1 MLYMEFINKAKELT
15 IEQHE
20 NGMWY
25 LQPEWKYILYSN
37 DLAVLKFRDFRPDW
51 YTVEDS
57 LKLEV
62 EKRNASESKTNA
74 VMKWVDD
81 VVNNKID
88 PTMLEEENE
97 LVANA
102 LAFARLNHQQTD
114 GESTEE

>member
-1 MLYMEFINKAKELT
+1 MLYMDFISKAKELT

-25 LQPEWKYILYSN
+25 LLPEWKYILYAN
-37 DLAVLKFRDFRPDW
+37 DMAILKFRDFRPDW
-51 YTVEDS
+51 YTVEDN

-62 EKRNASESKTNA
+62 EKRNAGANQTNA

-81 VVNNKID
+81 VVNNKVE
-88 PTMLEEENE
+88 PAMLEDEND

-102 LAFARLNHQQTD
+102 LAFAQLNRQKEQ
-114 GESTEE
+114 SAEE